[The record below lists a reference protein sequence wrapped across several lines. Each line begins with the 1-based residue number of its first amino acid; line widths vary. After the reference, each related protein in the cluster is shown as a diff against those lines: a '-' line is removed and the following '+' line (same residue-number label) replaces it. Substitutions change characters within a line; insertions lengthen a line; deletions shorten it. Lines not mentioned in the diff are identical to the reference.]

1 MPNYITPTL
10 SIKSNANSATTGNK
24 GPLSVALSLSATDLL
39 AVDNVQSEI
48 KTLVD
53 TPVQLLDGTD
63 HSGGTETPST
73 AAANQVGGYLYIKNT
88 GTAKAAY
95 VGLVSNVIENDGS
108 TVLGNDAPTA
118 PGATGAGHLAEVAN
132 TTLRTF
138 TLRPGEFAFLP
149 WDYTGDLY
157 AECEHS
163 DGTTLEYWLFDRA

>member
-53 TPVQLLDGTD
+53 APVQLLDGTD

-73 AAANQVGGYLYIKNT
+73 AAANQVGGYVYIRNS

-95 VGLVSNVIENDGS
+95 VGIVSNCHDNDGGGVG
-108 TVLGNDAPTA
+108 TDTPTA
-118 PGATGAGHLAEVAN
+118 PTSSGTTALDEASNV
-132 TTLRTF
+132 TLRTF
-138 TLRPGEFAFLP
+138 TLRPGEFAWFP
-149 WDYTGDLY
+149 WDYTGDIY

-163 DGTTLEYWLFDRA
+163 DGTTVEYWLFDRG